1 MIVLLTG
8 ASGHIGAVVAEKL
21 VAAGHQ
27 VIGLA
32 RSPEAEA
39 EASLRERGLEVRPGD
54 LLKPDGLAAATE
66 GVDAVIHTA
75 NTKDEKAESADKAA
89 VNAFLGA
96 LAGTDRPFVYTS
108 GNLVLGNTGK
118 QISDEDSPL
127 NPIRFVSWRPAV
139 EQTVVK
145 STSRGVAGKVIRP
158 AWVYGRGA
166 GYPSILVRTGRDLG
180 HVPIIGKGDNRMTF
194 VHVEDLADLYLLVL
208 ENAAPGTLY
217 SGSVLP
223 AISVHDVAVAASK
236 AGGAEGKTF
245 SWPLAHAVK
254 SFGAERVEVMTCDQ
268 QISGARAERDLAW
281 KPGSPSVLEELA
293 GGAYAG

>member
-1 MIVLLTG
+1 MNVLLTG
-8 ASGHIGAVVAEKL
+8 ATGYIGAVEADYMVA
-21 VAAGHQ
+21 GGDH

-32 RSPEAEA
+32 RSPKAEA
-39 EASLRERGLEVRPGD
+39 GLRERGLEVRPGD
-54 LLKPDGLAAATE
+54 LLKPDGLAGVAE
-66 GVDAVIHTA
+66 GVDAIIHTA
-75 NTKDEKAESADKAA
+75 NTKDEKAKSADKAA
-89 VNAFLGA
+89 VNAFLDA

-118 QISDEDSPL
+118 QVADEATPV
-127 NPIRFVSWRPAV
+127 NHIRFVSWRPAV
-139 EQTVVK
+139 EQTVIE
-145 STSRGVAGKVIRP
+145 STSRGIAGKIIRP

-166 GYPSILVRTGRDLG
+166 GYPSILVRTGRDMG

-208 ENAAPGTLY
+208 ENAAAGTIY

-223 AISVHDVAVAASK
+223 AISVHDVAVAASR

-245 SWPLAHAVK
+245 SWPLADAVK

-293 GGAYAG
+293 SGACSG

>member
-8 ASGHIGAVVAEKL
+8 ASGYIGAVVAEKL

-54 LLKPDGLAAATE
+54 LLKPDGLAAAE

-208 ENAAPGTLY
+208 ENAAPGPLY

-245 SWPLAHAVK
+245 SWPLADAVK